1 VHRWSILVH
10 PQPQRSTVMVVPDPR
25 NSNVPLND
33 DVGSNRKK
41 EVVVVMMIG
50 VVGMEEEEEEMTMR
64 FPILVTIVVVVDVVV
79 VEEVEGTII
88 VTMMRG
94 TTMVDVDISQIIVP
108 IVGTMKSTQVIDTII
123 ERRMNG
129 NLCSMWTRE
138 EKKERYK
145 SGGGW
150 EMDI

>member
-1 VHRWSILVH
+1 
-10 PQPQRSTVMVVPDPR
+10 MVVPDPR

-33 DVGSNRKK
+33 DVDWNRKK
-41 EVVVVMMIG
+41 EVVDMMIG
-50 VVGMEEEEEEMTMR
+50 VVGMEEEEEGMTMR
-64 FPILVTIVVVVDVVV
+64 FPTLVTIVVVDVVV
-79 VEEVEGTII
+79 VEEGTTI

-94 TTMVDVDISQIIVP
+94 ITMVDVDISQIIVP
-108 IVGTMKSTQVIDTII
+108 IVDTMKSMQVIDTII

-129 NLCSMWTRE
+129 NLCSMWMRE

-150 EMDI
+150 DKSGGGWEMDI

>member
-1 VHRWSILVH
+1 
-10 PQPQRSTVMVVPDPR
+10 MVVPDPR

-41 EVVVVMMIG
+41 EVMVVMMIG

-79 VEEVEGTII
+79 VEVEVEGTII

-108 IVGTMKSTQVIDTII
+108 IVDTMKSTQVIDTII